1 MSYDPKK
8 YRDLF
13 PLGLFEFQDKPIS
26 TWFDS
31 HRLFA
36 LNAIP
41 QKEDE
46 KILSPGL
53 KVKKGH
59 IKQGSGFSNFMIFE
73 IDPKERVLSIEF
85 FEDGMYY
92 PLEAFEKLQDPKLVT
107 NAGYFYLTDD
117 EEMDPIA
124 PPKVRTGN
132 LVVESGKLI
141 NLPVLDR
148 SAIVILN
155 DGSVNIK
162 FLEAKGELLLNGNK
176 YEWVGSKS
184 KGNDESIVIYDSSN
198 IEIPIVKDPVM
209 GPSRIAKETYIDN
222 VPGFILA
229 ICKRFEGK
237 YIVEEISKTKV
248 LINDKD
254 LVIRISEK
262 IEVKSGDIL
271 EFLSV
276 DSLKLEDVKT
286 AVSTGPMLFPS
297 YEKTRRQVEKEFSV
311 PDMAN
316 PNNPHEEIKKLA
328 RGCLVK
334 LKDGR
339 LCSVL
344 IDGIPQAGDIYP
356 GVTLKEL
363 IEFVNIYYPDYESA
377 IATDPSS
384 SVKVVFKEDG
394 KTEVF
399 GNLHYLAHKK
409 DKSGKLDFWPNG
421 KLGRK
426 FNSALVVY

>member
-276 DSLKLEDVKT
+276 DSLKLEDVRT

>member
-73 IDPKERVLSIEF
+73 IDPKERALSVEF

-132 LVVESGKLI
+132 LVVEGGKLI

-209 GPSRIAKETYIDN
+209 GPSRMAKETYIDN

-262 IEVKSGDIL
+262 ITVKAGDIL
-271 EFLSV
+271 EFISV

-297 YEKTRRQVEKEFSV
+297 YEKTRQQVEKEFSI

-316 PNNPHEEIKKLA
+316 PNNPHEETKKLA